1 MNGTADVKYC
11 SACGKPVEWKV
22 PEGDTLPRHVC
33 VACETVHYRN
43 PAIVVGCVPEWDE
56 RILLCRRAI
65 EPRTGF
71 WTVPAGF
78 LENGETLE
86 EGAARE
92 TLEEAMAR
100 VSIGS
105 LFAIANVVHAHQV
118 HMMFTGHLLDGSFG
132 AGHETLEAAMF
143 DMSRIPWQELAFPSV
158 EFALRRYLA
167 DRANGM
173 QRLHVTAV
181 EPLHLT

>member
-1 MNGTADVKYC
+1 MKYC
-11 SACGKPVEWKV
+11 SLCGQPVEWKI

-33 VACETVHYRN
+33 IACRTVHYRN
-43 PAIVVGCVPEWDE
+43 PVIVVGCVPERDG

-65 EPRTGF
+65 EPRSGF

-86 EGAARE
+86 AGAARE

-100 VSIGS
+100 VDIGR
-105 LFAIANVVHAHQV
+105 LFAIANVVHARQV
-118 HMMFTGHLLDGSFG
+118 HIMFTARLLDEAYG

-143 DMSRIPWQELAFPSV
+143 DEDRIPWAEIAFPSV
-158 EFALRRYLA
+158 IFALRRYFE
-167 DRANGM
+167 DRASGA
-173 QRLHVTAV
+173 QRLHLTAV
-181 EPLHLT
+181 ERPASG